1 MAGLWYITNDAQKWQ
16 QVMGK
21 QIELDSLHG
30 ITYKNGITHNQN
42 EVRHTSTGSS
52 TETVTNI
59 VT

>member
-1 MAGLWYITNDAQKWQ
+1 MAGLWYITNDVQKWQ

-21 QIELDSLHG
+21 QMELDSLHG
-30 ITYKNGITHNQN
+30 ITYNQN